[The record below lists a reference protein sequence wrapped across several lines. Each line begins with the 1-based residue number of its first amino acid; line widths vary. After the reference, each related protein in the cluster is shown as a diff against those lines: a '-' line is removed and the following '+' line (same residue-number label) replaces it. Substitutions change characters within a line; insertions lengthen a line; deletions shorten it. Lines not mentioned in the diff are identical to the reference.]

1 MGKQQ
6 PQTTAGGE
14 RELSHVLRA
23 PQPPGEEGGT
33 RFDDQH
39 LWKAEKGK
47 THPQQIGQRPFDTA
61 SCDQP
66 WSSDWRSAPAESPM
80 GRDMA
85 PCAAADT
92 RW

>member
-23 PQPPGEEGGT
+23 PQPAGEERGT

-47 THPQQIGQRPFDTA
+47 PRPQ
-61 SCDQP
+61 
-66 WSSDWRSAPAESPM
+66 
-80 GRDMA
+80 
-85 PCAAADT
+85 
-92 RW
+92 